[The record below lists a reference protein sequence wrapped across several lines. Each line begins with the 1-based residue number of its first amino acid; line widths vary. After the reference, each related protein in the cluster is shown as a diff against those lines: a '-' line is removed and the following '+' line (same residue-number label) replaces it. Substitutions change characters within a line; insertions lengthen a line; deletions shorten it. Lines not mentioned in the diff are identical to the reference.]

1 MEQSAKIPFKK
12 LNFMDAYKDIKPL
25 FESGFIGLGEKVFE
39 FERELAKY
47 VGAKYCIA
55 VDSCT
60 SALFLSLKYEKP
72 IEVSIPSMTVPL
84 VANACLEAGAQIRFN
99 SYTEWV
105 GSSYQIMGSNV
116 YDSAHQI
123 DKGQYEKLFEE
134 NLYAKLCFSF
144 YPTKPI
150 GSADGG
156 AIATN
161 DIEFADWARSISTY
175 GRNQKAK
182 YANSWDYDVVM
193 VGYKRHYTNLQ
204 AGICLEQLRRLD
216 VVKSKL
222 GFIRKALNDA
232 LGYNNVSDYLYRI
245 KVDKRDEFIKFAAER
260 GIECGVHFKP
270 LHLMTPFLNVPMTI
284 PDKLKV
290 ENDYAHTV
298 SLPFFTE
305 MTSEE
310 VARIIDC
317 VKDYEAL

>member
-1 MEQSAKIPFKK
+1 ME
-12 LNFMDAYKDIKPL
+12 AYKEIKPL

-39 FERELAKY
+39 FEKELAKY
-47 VGAKYCIA
+47 VGAKYCVA

-60 SALFLSLKYEKP
+60 SALFLSIKYENP
-72 IEVSIPSMTVPL
+72 MEVSIPSMTVPL

-99 SYTEWV
+99 HQTKWV
-105 GSSYQIMGSNV
+105 GSAYQIYGTNV
-116 YDSAHQI
+116 YDSAHQL
-123 DKGQYEKLFEE
+123 DKGQYAELCKD
-134 NLYAKLCFSF
+134 NPYAKLCFSF
-144 YPTKPI
+144 YPTKLI

-156 AIATN
+156 AIVTN
-161 DIEFADWARSISTY
+161 NEEFADWVRSASTY

-245 KVDKRDEFIKFAAER
+245 KVNKRDKFIKFAEKR

-270 LHLMTPFLNVPMTI
+270 LHLMTPFLNI
-284 PDKLKV
+284 PIAITDKLKV

-298 SLPFFTE
+298 SLPFFPD
-305 MTSEE
+305 MTSDEM
-310 VARIIDC
+310 VRIIDC